1 MFLLYKFVGL
11 CYYFAMNNYSVDSVF
26 QKNALTLAYLGD
38 AVFTLM
44 VREHLVSKTDF
55 KANSLNKIANGI
67 VCAKNQAIIM
77 EQLKPELDEEETDL
91 VLRARNVH
99 PNNKAKNSS
108 LQEYSLATQ
117 FEALVGFWY
126 LKKENEKLKNMF
138 KRFVEE
144 KL

>member
-1 MFLLYKFVGL
+1 MENEIKDEIY
-11 CYYFAMNNYSVDSVF
+11 

-44 VREHLVSKTDF
+44 VREYLINKTDF
-55 KANSLNKIANGI
+55 KANMLNKIANGI

-77 EQLKPELDEEETDL
+77 EQIRPLLNETETEIAM
-91 VLRARNVH
+91 RARNAH

-117 FEALVGFWY
+117 FEALVGFWHLEKQNTKLNEIFKRY
-126 LKKENEKLKNMF
+126 VVEKL
-138 KRFVEE
+138 
-144 KL
+144 

>member
-1 MFLLYKFVGL
+1 
-11 CYYFAMNNYSVDSVF
+11 MNDCAKDSYF
-26 QKNALTLAYLGD
+26 QKNALSLAYLGD

-44 VREHLVSKTDF
+44 VRKFLLLHTDF
-55 KANSLNKIANGI
+55 KANGLNKMANQI

-77 EQLKPELDEEETDL
+77 TGLKPELDEIETDL
-91 VLRARNVH
+91 VLRARNAH

-108 LQEYSLATQ
+108 FLEYSLATQ
-117 FEALVGFWY
+117 FEALVGYWY
-126 LKKENEKLKNMF
+126 LHEENEKLTSMF

>member
-1 MFLLYKFVGL
+1 MENEKTDEIY
-11 CYYFAMNNYSVDSVF
+11 

-44 VREHLVSKTDF
+44 VREHLINNTDF
-55 KANSLNKIANGI
+55 KANMLNKIANSI

-77 EQLKPELDEEETDL
+77 EQIKPLLGETEIEIAM
-91 VLRARNVH
+91 RARNAH

-126 LKKENEKLKNMF
+126 LEKQNTKLNEIFKRYVVEKL
-138 KRFVEE
+138 
-144 KL
+144 

>member
-1 MFLLYKFVGL
+1 MENEIKDEIY
-11 CYYFAMNNYSVDSVF
+11 

-44 VREHLVSKTDF
+44 VREYLINKTDF
-55 KANSLNKIANGI
+55 KANMLNKIANGI

-77 EQLKPELDEEETDL
+77 EQIRPLLSETETEI
-91 VLRARNVH
+91 VMRARNAH

-126 LKKENEKLKNMF
+126 LEKQNTKLNEIFKRYVVEKL
-138 KRFVEE
+138 
-144 KL
+144 

>member
-1 MFLLYKFVGL
+1 MENEIKDEIY
-11 CYYFAMNNYSVDSVF
+11 

-44 VREHLVSKTDF
+44 VREYLINKTDF
-55 KANSLNKIANGI
+55 KANMLNKIANGI

-77 EQLKPELDEEETDL
+77 EQIKPLLNETETEIAM
-91 VLRARNVH
+91 RARNAH

-117 FEALVGFWY
+117 FEALVGFWHLEKQNAKLNEIFKRY
-126 LKKENEKLKNMF
+126 VVEKL
-138 KRFVEE
+138 
-144 KL
+144 